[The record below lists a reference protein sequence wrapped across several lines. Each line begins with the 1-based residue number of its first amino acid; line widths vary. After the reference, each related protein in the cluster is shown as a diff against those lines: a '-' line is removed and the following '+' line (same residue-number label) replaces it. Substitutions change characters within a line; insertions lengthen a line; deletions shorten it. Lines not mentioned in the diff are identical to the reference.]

1 MWLKLKN
8 FLRQWQGVFLIAPSV
23 TAIVLALN
31 TTGLFQ
37 LLEWAA
43 LDQYFRLRHRE
54 PPDSRLLLVTIDEAD
69 TRQVGQWP
77 VPDAVLTELITKLK
91 AAQPR
96 AIGLNLYRDLPVEPG
111 YQQWVEVMKSTP
123 NLIGIEKQVGNP
135 IAPPPTLKKLKQV
148 SLADLIVDS
157 DGKIRRSLISIK
169 TDNEGVQLS
178 LGVRLALMY
187 LEKEGINLEVADA
200 QKQHYR
206 LGKAYFVPFS
216 SNDGGYIRAD
226 AKGYQILL
234 NFRGEEQNFETV
246 SMRDV
251 LANRVPSEKIRDRI
265 LLIGSTAEST
275 NSLFYTPYDSRLFTN
290 PRRMPGVVIQANLT
304 SQILSG
310 ALDGRSFIKVLP
322 TPIEWLEVLCC
333 SFIGAAGSWLLLEN
347 KQLRNKGL
355 PPLLILS
362 SGTLLAGSLTLTG
375 TYLIFLRGWWLPIVP
390 SLLTLIIST
399 ITITDYYYRKSQRE
413 AEQKYRSIF
422 ENALEGIFQTTPD
435 GHYLNANPAL
445 AKIYGYDSPEALI
458 ANITNIEKQLY
469 CDPNRRQEFVQIME
483 QKGQLE
489 VFEAQVYRQ
498 DRSIIWISEQAR
510 SVYDSQ
516 GQLLYYQGFVEDITE
531 RKQAET
537 EREKFTNELFE
548 LNQAFSRFVPSQ
560 FLHLLKKDNIAD
572 VQLGDQVQ
580 QEMSVLF
587 ADIRNFTTLS
597 EGMSPEENFRFINSY
612 LSHMEPA
619 IIANQGFID
628 KYIGDA
634 IMALFNGEAD
644 DAVKGAISML
654 KRLRSY
660 NSYRQRVGYLPIE
673 IGIGINTGLMMLG
686 TVGGNTHMD
695 STVISDAVNLA
706 SRVEGLTK
714 DYGVSLLISHHTF
727 TGLVQPGKYP
737 LRFID
742 KLKVKGKSEAV
753 SVFEVFEADP
763 PEIKAGKLKTKAL
776 FEEAVLNYHLKRFR
790 SATTLFQGCLELA
803 PQDKTAQIYL
813 QRSQRLSQQ

>member
-43 LDQYFRLRHRE
+43 LDQYFRLRRRE

-69 TRQVGQWP
+69 IRQVGKWP
-77 VPDAVLTELITKLK
+77 IPDAVLADLITKLK

-96 AIGLNLYRDLPVEPG
+96 AIGLNVYRDLPVEPG

-123 NLIGIEKQVGNP
+123 NLIGTEKQVGNP
-135 IAPPPTLKKLKQV
+135 IAPPPTLKDLGQV
-148 SLADLIVDS
+148 SFADLILDA
-157 DGKIRRSLISIK
+157 DGKIRRGLISIR
-169 TDNEGVQLS
+169 NENEEVQLS

-187 LEKEGINLEVADA
+187 LEKEGINLEIADDE
-200 QKQHYR
+200 KQHYR
-206 LGKAYFVPFS
+206 LGKAYFVPFRR
-216 SNDGGYIRAD
+216 NDGGYTRAD
-226 AKGYQILL
+226 AQGYQILL
-234 NFRGEEQNFETV
+234 NFRGEKHNFDTV

-251 LANRVPSEKIRDRI
+251 LANRVPTEKIRDRI

-275 NSLFYTPYDSRLFTN
+275 NSLFYTPYDSSLFTN
-290 PRRMPGVVIQANLT
+290 PYRMPGVVIQANLT

-310 ALDGRSFIKVLP
+310 ALDGRPFIKVLP

-333 SFIGAAGSWLLLEN
+333 SFLGAAGSWFLLES
-347 KQLRNKGL
+347 KKLRNKGL
-355 PPLLILS
+355 PPLLLLS
-362 SGTLLAGSLTLTG
+362 SGTVLASGLSLTG
-375 TYLIFLRGWWLPIVP
+375 TYLVFLSGWWLPIVP

-413 AEQKYRSIF
+413 AEHKYRSIF
-422 ENALEGIFQTTPD
+422 ENALEGIFQTTTD

-458 ANITNIEKQLY
+458 TTITNIEQQLY
-469 CDPNRRQEFVQIME
+469 CDPNRRQEFIQNME
-483 QKGQLE
+483 QKGQIE
-489 VFEAQVYRQ
+489 GFEAQIYRQ
-498 DRSIIWISEQAR
+498 DRSIIWISENAR
-510 SVYDSQ
+510 SVYDTQ
-516 GQLLYYQGFVEDITE
+516 GKLLYYQGFVEDITE
-531 RKQAET
+531 RKQAEV

-597 EGMSPEENFRFINSY
+597 EKMTPEENFRFINSY

-660 NSYRQRVGYLPIE
+660 NSYRQQVGYLPLE

-706 SRVEGLTK
+706 SRLEGLTK
-714 DYGVSLLISHHTF
+714 EYGVSLLISHHTF
-727 TGLVQPGKYP
+727 TSLIQPGKYP

-776 FEEAVLNYHLKRFR
+776 FEEAVLNFHLKRFR

-803 PQDKTAQIYL
+803 PQDKTTRIYL